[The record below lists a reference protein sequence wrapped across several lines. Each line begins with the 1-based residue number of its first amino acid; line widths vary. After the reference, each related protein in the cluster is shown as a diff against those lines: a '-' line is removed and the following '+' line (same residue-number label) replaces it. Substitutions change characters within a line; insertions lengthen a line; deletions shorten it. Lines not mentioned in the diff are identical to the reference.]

1 MQNYLES
8 VFDLN
13 QPDQVA
19 LFDELPLWSAPFGV
33 RLLEAVRFGKV
44 DAAVD
49 IGCGTGF
56 PLMELAMRLG
66 TTARVYGI
74 DPWVAALDRA
84 EKKLAQNGIRN
95 VTLIHGQAELIP
107 LENETIDLVTS
118 NNGLNNVTDSDRVL
132 DEIER
137 ILKPGGQLVQTL
149 NLEGSMIEFYQ
160 VFEEVLK
167 SSGLGSQ
174 VSAVRAHILKK
185 RKPLPEVLSQLKDHG
200 FTENTVRLDHFD
212 YRFSDGTA
220 LLNHYFIRLA
230 FMQSWKDLVPVQNQA
245 DVFRSVESRLN
256 DLARQQGF
264 ITLSIPFA
272 LIDSR
277 KL

>member
-1 MQNYLES
+1 MQTYLDS
-8 VFDLN
+8 GFDLS

-19 LFDELPLWSAPFGV
+19 LFDELPFWSAPFGI

-44 DAAVD
+44 NAAVD

-56 PLMELAMRLG
+56 PLTELAMRLG
-66 TTARVYGI
+66 TASRVYGI
-74 DPWVAALDRA
+74 DPWGAALERA
-84 EKKLAQNGIRN
+84 EKKLAQYGIRN
-95 VTLIHGQAELIP
+95 VTLIHGEAEQIP
-107 LENETIDLVTS
+107 LEEETVDLVTS

-132 DEIER
+132 AEIAR
-137 ILKPGGQLVQTL
+137 ILKPGGQLIQTL
-149 NLEGSMIEFYQ
+149 NLEGSMMEFYQ
-160 VFEEVLK
+160 VFEEVLI
-167 SSGLGSQ
+167 SSGLAGQ

-185 RKPLPEVLSQLKDHG
+185 RKPLPEVLSQLRDHG
-200 FTENTVRLDHFD
+200 FTENSVCLDQFE

-230 FMQSWKDLVPVQNQA
+230 FMESWKDLVPVQNRTA
-245 DVFRSVESRLN
+245 VFRSVETRLN

-277 KL
+277 KT